1 MGCYWQLH
9 VSTLRWP
16 SSGCPLAAGT
26 LRAPSDT
33 EQTATQKAGLS
44 GLRVQGA
51 VIDNRGEEDTTV
63 LQLRT
68 AKLKLFWAAS
78 RNPKKHGLVHT
89 CNIEILCC
97 YYYCSKLCFV
107 SLDSGLLV
115 IDSAVGLYEYLV
127 SFCVVTTLCSICNVV
142 LCVSVW
148 RFLVE
153 SGIVVL
159 GKMRIR
165 IIRNNIQ

>member
-1 MGCYWQLH
+1 
-9 VSTLRWP
+9 
-16 SSGCPLAAGT
+16 
-26 LRAPSDT
+26 
-33 EQTATQKAGLS
+33 
-44 GLRVQGA
+44 
-51 VIDNRGEEDTTV
+51 
-63 LQLRT
+63 
-68 AKLKLFWAAS
+68 
-78 RNPKKHGLVHT
+78 
-89 CNIEILCC
+89 
-97 YYYCSKLCFV
+97 V

-142 LCVSVW
+142 LCVSVCVWVCGWVW